1 MNSPREGGDS
11 ADKTVLGLIIQ
22 MPKYKEVK
30 KKSLLCLILQLP
42 TDLSANW
49 KREGRFSLKIKGF

>member
-30 KKSLLCLILQLP
+30 I
-42 TDLSANW
+42 
-49 KREGRFSLKIKGF
+49 KIPSVSDFTASN